1 MKLEIVNV
9 HIPSTLSVVLGQFH
23 GKNTVENIDA
33 SLNNDIPNIRF
44 GLACHQTSGSRF
56 IGTDHSFI
64 NLAKTNAERLGVEE
78 LFVLFVENTIPKSVL
93 KALKKVPEI
102 SEIYCATSKPVEMI
116 ITNTN
121 RGKTVM
127 GLADDYSS
135 SSISNNVKEIQEQN
149 ITEVE

>member
-1 MKLEIVNV
+1 M
-9 HIPSTLSVVLGQFH
+9 
-23 GKNTVENIDA
+23 
-33 SLNNDIPNIRF
+33 R
-44 GLACHQTSGSRF
+44 
-56 IGTDHSFI
+56 
-64 NLAKTNAERLGVEE
+64 
-78 LFVLFVENTIPKSVL
+78 IPKSVL
-93 KALKKVPEI
+93 MALKKVPEI

-135 SSISNNVKEIQEQN
+135 SSISNSVKEIQEQN

>member
-1 MKLEIVNV
+1 MKFEIVNI

-23 GKNTVENIDA
+23 GKNTVEDIDA
-33 SLNNDIPNIRF
+33 TLTNDIPSIRF
-44 GLACHQTSGSRF
+44 GLACHQTSGTRF

-64 NLAKTNAERLGVEE
+64 DLAKTNAEKLEVEE

-93 KALKKVPEI
+93 EALKKIPEI
-102 SEIYCATSKPVEMI
+102 SEIYCATSKPVGMI

-127 GLADDYSS
+127 GLADDYSP
-135 SSISNNVKEIQEQN
+135 SSIISSFKEIQEQN